1 VNKIIEADEANV
13 IDEIIAVNKIA
24 ELDVNK
30 ANVIVEI
37 VSADKAIAVN

>member
-1 VNKIIEADEANV
+1 MNKIIEADEANV